1 MRHPWC
7 WGISGIFGSPSR
19 LCTDHAGRL
28 LSLFLS
34 ACIVSATAFAQASTE
49 SGAPED
55 TMEEIVVT
63 ARKVEENLQDIPM
76 SVQVLTAD
84 LLQELN
90 VTSFYELQFNIPGL
104 VVNNVGMF
112 GAGFALRGV
121 TDQGGTSLS
130 VATHLNGVY
139 LGRSNL
145 ALARLFDLERIEVLK
160 GPQGTLYG
168 RNATGGSINF
178 ITQAPLEEWGAEVEA
193 AYGSYHTARV
203 QGHFNLPFN
212 KAAFRLAFIG
222 SEGDGYI
229 RNAVDDRTFGEN
241 DFWGVR
247 ASLRIDATDKLII
260 DLMAQH
266 VADDGATGELW
277 SPPSQYLPDPD
288 DIRLT
293 SVTLDNPYLETT
305 SDNVSLNVGYDLG
318 FAALRSI
325 TGFAHNLVSDL
336 DDCAGAP
343 QFKGCIRG
351 SDPDQYDQWSQELQL
366 VSQPKDSVS
375 WLLGLYY
382 FHADRS
388 LHFHTLIPLLSPL
401 PITNRYSDS
410 VETAYAAFGELR
422 WRLSELWSLTGGL
435 RLSHET
441 NRESDIGTGTRDNHE
456 LTTAE
461 GSWNSPSWRVGVE
474 YTAASSSIIYASI
487 STGFKSGAVSTVRL
501 PTGQFDNFS
510 PEDLIA
516 YELGLNS
523 QWLDRRLTLNGNAF
537 YYDFRDLQIL
547 STFIFD
553 GELITDVE
561 NAAKARIYGL
571 DVSGDYQLSD
581 RLLWS
586 FGTVWLPG
594 REFVEFVSEWTGD
607 NLSGNSVPR
616 APEWSTTTAL
626 SYRFML
632 RDSGHVSARL
642 EYNYRSNYYFTKE
655 NNPLLAQN
663 SFGLL
668 NLYLGFEPDDSK
680 WRIFAIGRNLTNAD
694 YYNQIFIQSSPGYPA
709 TWEAGIN
716 IRF

>member
-1 MRHPWC
+1 M
-7 WGISGIFGSPSR
+7 GSNNRPGTGNIAWL
-19 LCTDHAGRL
+19 LCLYLAG
-28 LSLFLS
+28 SF
-34 ACIVSATAFAQASTE
+34 ISATSIAQASME
-49 SGAPED
+49 SGALED
-55 TMEEIVVT
+55 SMEEIVVT

-84 LLQELN
+84 LLQEIK

-130 VATHLNGVY
+130 VASHLNGVY

-178 ITQAPLEEWGAEVEA
+178 ITKAPQEEWSAEVEA

-203 QGHFNLPFN
+203 QGHFNLPFE

-229 RNAVDDRTFGEN
+229 RNVADDRTFGES

-247 ASLRIDATDKLII
+247 ASLRIDATDRMTF

-266 VADDGATGELW
+266 VTDDGATGELW
-277 SPPSQYLPDPD
+277 SPPPQYLPDPD

-293 SVTLDNPYLETT
+293 SVTLANPYLETA
-305 SDNVSLNVGYDLG
+305 SDNVSLNIGYDLG
-318 FAALRSI
+318 FATLRSI
-325 TGFAHNLVSDL
+325 SGFAHNLVRDL

-351 SDPDQYDQWSQELQL
+351 SDPDEYDQWSQELQL
-366 VSQPKDSVS
+366 VSPSSESVS

-382 FHADRS
+382 FQADRS
-388 LHFHTLIPLLSPL
+388 LHFHTLIPLFSPL
-401 PITNRYSDS
+401 PITNSYSDS
-410 VETAYAAFGELR
+410 SETAYALFGELN
-422 WRLSELWSLTGGL
+422 WQLNDSWSLTGGA
-435 RLSHET
+435 RLSRET
-441 NRESDIGTGTRDNHE
+441 NRESDIGTGTRDNQE
-456 LTTAE
+456 LTNAE
-461 GSWNSPSWRVGVE
+461 GSWNNASWRLGVE
-474 YTAASSSIIYASI
+474 YSAASNSMIYASV
-487 STGFKSGAVSTVRL
+487 STGFKSGGVTTVQL
-501 PTGQFDNFS
+501 PTGQFDDFA
-510 PEDLIA
+510 PEDLTA
-516 YELGLNS
+516 YEVGVNS

-537 YYDFRDLQIL
+537 YYDFRDLQIQ
-547 STFIFD
+547 STFIYK
-553 GELITDVE
+553 GEVITDIE

-571 DVSGDYQLSD
+571 DFSGDFQLSD
-581 RLLWS
+581 QLILS

-594 REFVEFVSEWTGD
+594 REFVDFVSEWTGD
-607 NLSGNSVPR
+607 SLSGNTVPR

-626 SYRFML
+626 SYRFLL
-632 RDSGHVSARL
+632 RELGQVSARL
-642 EYNYRSNYYFTKE
+642 EYNYRSDYYFTKE
-655 NNPLLAQN
+655 NDPLLAQN

-668 NLYLGFEPDDSK
+668 NLYLAFEPSDAK

-709 TWEAGIN
+709 TWEAGFDV
-716 IRF
+716 RF